1 MSSLSASDFVRQN
14 LIGKGSFGLVYKG
27 IWKKT
32 GEVVAIKEID
42 LEESA
47 DDLIEI
53 QKEIDM
59 LRACESQYV
68 VKYHGCALVNTK
80 LWIVMEYMGGGSVR
94 ELLQIEMMSESVI
107 AIVLQQ
113 VIHALEFLH
122 KGRKIHRDIKAANIL
137 LNRHGD
143 VKLADFGVASSIE
156 ARNKAY
162 TFVGTPFWMA
172 PEVILEGSGYDEKCD
187 IWSLGITAI
196 EMATG
201 MPPYADMA
209 AQRVLMLIPQNAP
222 PTLEGNFSAPFR
234 DFVKQCLIKDH
245 TQRPSATS
253 LLNHPFIKNAR
264 RKEPLVQ
271 YLAKV
276 KPNWKMLEEEEAEEE
291 EEEEEEDLND
301 NWNFDTVHAGAGL
314 RPSGARDLELLESA
328 IFTTSRNP
336 RFAVVNRS
344 LIKLSG
350 LLISCN
356 AQCPTFCKDFVES
369 LIAEYNSPTNV

>member
-1 MSSLSASDFVRQN
+1 MPEI

-143 VKLADFGVASSIE
+143 VKLADFLVHE
-156 ARNKAY
+156 AHR
-162 TFVGTPFWMA
+162 
-172 PEVILEGSGYDEKCD
+172 L
-187 IWSLGITAI
+187 
-196 EMATG
+196 
-201 MPPYADMA
+201 
-209 AQRVLMLIPQNAP
+209 RVDVCVRGCRDQ
-222 PTLEGNFSAPFR
+222 FRKSA
-234 DFVKQCLIKDH
+234 
-245 TQRPSATS
+245 
-253 LLNHPFIKNAR
+253 
-264 RKEPLVQ
+264 
-271 YLAKV
+271 
-276 KPNWKMLEEEEAEEE
+276 
-291 EEEEEEDLND
+291 
-301 NWNFDTVHAGAGL
+301 
-314 RPSGARDLELLESA
+314 
-328 IFTTSRNP
+328 
-336 RFAVVNRS
+336 
-344 LIKLSG
+344 
-350 LLISCN
+350 
-356 AQCPTFCKDFVES
+356 
-369 LIAEYNSPTNV
+369 